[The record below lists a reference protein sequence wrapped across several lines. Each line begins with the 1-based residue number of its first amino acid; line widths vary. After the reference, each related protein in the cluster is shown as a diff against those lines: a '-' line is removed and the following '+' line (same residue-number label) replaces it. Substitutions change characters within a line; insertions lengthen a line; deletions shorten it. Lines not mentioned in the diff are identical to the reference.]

1 MEYGGVFPQ
10 VNLADA
16 QKISQSEDFP
26 HALVSYASK
35 VVESGYPK
43 RMIANYVDK
52 PAEWVKRD
60 KELYSSYKKGRDL
73 YGNSCGACHQAHGKG
88 LANMAP
94 TLAKSDWVNGSLSR
108 LIGVAVHGLSGPIR
122 VNGKLAENIPP
133 IMPPHGYMKDDQ
145 LADVLTY
152 VKNAWGNRS
161 GSVSAQEIAN
171 YRLSTERLL
180 PWTEEELSDLK

>member
-1 MEYGGVFPQ
+1 
-10 VNLADA
+10 
-16 QKISQSEDFP
+16 
-26 HALVSYASK
+26 
-35 VVESGYPK
+35 
-43 RMIANYVDK
+43 
-52 PAEWVKRD
+52 
-60 KELYSSYKKGRDL
+60 
-73 YGNSCGACHQAHGKG
+73 
-88 LANMAP
+88 MAP
-94 TLAKSDWVNGSLSR
+94 TLVESDWVNGSLSR

-122 VNGKLAENIPP
+122 VNGKLAENIPL

-180 PWTEEELSDLK
+180 PWTEEELSNLK